1 LQKGTRKMEQ
11 TGQPSSASASSQAVN
26 KTLRPRVARK
36 TAVPATLREKR
47 EMCMPTLSK
56 PTEILQKNK
65 NGPVLRF
72 FCALAFT
79 ALSVFAASVA
89 AQNAEHSP
97 GWVVLPVEEY
107 RALHERAYPI
117 EREPEPPPVEATLT
131 RVDYDLRINGE
142 SAGAGELASGR
153 ATLTIDVLKD
163 GWVRVP
169 IPAGLLVREARLDG
183 KLVSLVSGGI
193 GKGGS
198 QLSALLSHAGRAVL
212 LLDIALPVV
221 SSAGEESIALPSA
234 ASGVTRASVQLPR
247 QGVDIRLTGGLLSE
261 KSESGAESK
270 WVAYGRG
277 NEALA
282 FTWRRKTEDHRATQ
296 PLRLRGSLTELLG
309 LGEDATSINAEVN
322 LEVTQGAAREA
333 KVQIPDK
340 VTVNQ
345 VLGAMVADWEVKG
358 GELSVTFLEPVEQTA
373 RFVITGE
380 TRNPREGEIG
390 VPLLR
395 LLNAERET
403 GGVAVEVLGA
413 GEIKDIKT
421 EGLESADAT
430 DLGELVA
437 NRQSPSL
444 AAFRFRAGEKITRSL
459 DLNIA
464 RYTPQAV
471 LMANVEEARYQV
483 LVSSE
488 GKTFVQARYAVRNNQ
503 RNFLKITLPA
513 GATLWSASLSG
524 KPVRPGQAPDGSV
537 LLPLD
542 KARAGEEAPP
552 FAVEVVYLMRGN
564 AWNDKGQFA
573 LALPALDLPVSRT
586 GLLLY
591 HPPLFKVTAEPGTF
605 RSEPYE
611 NPVSAALA
619 PVLEDSRR
627 VGGIGGGAGI
637 NSPQPPPPP
646 ATPQPYDSDLKD
658 ESKSK
663 RPQSETEALLDKFK
677 IDSLAGKRAG
687 ILPIHVSFPA
697 FGPSLFLVSELT
709 GENQTPSAVLNFQ
722 RDKKA
727 GGK

>member
-1 LQKGTRKMEQ
+1 
-11 TGQPSSASASSQAVN
+11 
-26 KTLRPRVARK
+26 
-36 TAVPATLREKR
+36 
-47 EMCMPTLSK
+47 MPTLSK
-56 PTEILQKNK
+56 QYEIFHTIKNR
-65 NGPVLRF
+65 PVF
-72 FCALAFT
+72 WVFCAFAF
-79 ALSVFAASVA
+79 AELSVLVPNST
-89 AQNAEHSP
+89 AQNADHLPGRAP
-97 GWVVLPVEEY
+97 GWVVLPIAEY
-107 RALHERAYPI
+107 RALHERAYPM
-117 EREPEPPPVEATLT
+117 EREPEPSPVEATLT
-131 RVDYDLRINGE
+131 RVDYDLRVQPTAGE

-183 KLVSLVSGGI
+183 KLVSLVPGSGN
-193 GKGGS
+193 KGSS

-212 LLDIALPVV
+212 LLDIALPVA
-221 SSAGEESIALPSA
+221 SSTGEESITLPSA
-234 ASGVTRASVQLPR
+234 SSGVTRASVQLPR

-261 KSESGAESK
+261 KSESRAESK

-309 LGEDATSINAEVN
+309 LGEDATSINAEVS
-322 LEVTQGAAREA
+322 LEVTQGEAREA
-333 KVQIPDK
+333 KVQIPDQ

-345 VLGAMVADWEVKG
+345 VLSAMVADWEVKD

-373 RFVITGE
+373 RFVVSGE
-380 TRNPREGEIG
+380 TRSPREGEIG

-403 GGVAVEVLGA
+403 GGVAIEVLGA

-430 DLGELVA
+430 DLGEMVA

-444 AAFRFRAGEKITRSL
+444 VAFRFRTGEKIARSL
-459 DLNIA
+459 NVNIA

-483 LVSSE
+483 LVSRE

-524 KPVRPGQAPDGSV
+524 RAVRPGQAPDGSV

-552 FAVEVVYLMRGN
+552 FAVEVVYLVRGN
-564 AWNDKGQFA
+564 GWNDKGQFS
-573 LALPALDLPVSRT
+573 LPLPALDLPVSRT

-591 HPPLFKVTAEPGTF
+591 HPPLFKLTAEPGPF
-605 RSEPYE
+605 RSVPYE

-619 PVLEDSRR
+619 AQREEEARR
-627 VGGIGGGAGI
+627 GSGVAGGIAGA
-637 NSPQPPPPP
+637 PQPPPAPLL
-646 ATPQPYDSDLKD
+646 DSDVKD
-658 ESKSK
+658 ESQLK
-663 RPQSETEALLDKFK
+663 RPQDPTAALLDKFK
-677 IDSLAGKRAG
+677 ADSLTGRRAG
-687 ILPIHVSFPA
+687 ILPIRVDFPA

-709 GENQTPSAVLNFQ
+709 RENQAPSAVLSFQ

>member
-1 LQKGTRKMEQ
+1 M
-11 TGQPSSASASSQAVN
+11 S
-26 KTLRPRVARK
+26 
-36 TAVPATLREKR
+36 
-47 EMCMPTLSK
+47 TLSK
-56 PTEILQKNK
+56 QYEIVRTGG
-65 NGPVLRF
+65 NGSLLRAL
-72 FCALAFT
+72 CAFAF
-79 ALSVFAASVA
+79 AVLSVFAANA
-89 AQNAEHSP
+89 TAQNAEHSP

-107 RALHERAYPI
+107 RVLHERAYPI

-131 RVDYDLRINGE
+131 RVDYDLRIDGE
-142 SAGAGELASGR
+142 AAGALELASGR

-183 KLVSLVSGGI
+183 KLVSLVTGAG

-198 QLSALLSHAGRAVL
+198 QLAALLSHVGRAML
-212 LLDIALPVV
+212 LLDIALPVA
-221 SSAGEESIALPSA
+221 SSAGEESITLPSA
-234 ASGVTRASVQLPR
+234 ASGVTRASVELPR
-247 QGVDIRLTGGLLSE
+247 QNVNIRLTGGLLSE
-261 KSESGAESK
+261 RSEAGAESK

-277 NEALA
+277 NESLA
-282 FTWRRKTEDHRATQ
+282 FTWRRRTEDRRATQ

-358 GELSVTFLEPVEQTA
+358 NELSVTFLEPVDQAT

-380 TRNPREGEIG
+380 TRSPREGETSI
-390 VPLLR
+390 PLLR

-413 GEIKDIKT
+413 GEIKDTKT

-430 DLGELVA
+430 DLGEMVA

-444 AAFRFRAGEKITRSL
+444 AAFRFRIGEKVARSL
-459 DLNIA
+459 NVNIA

-483 LVSSE
+483 LVSNE
-488 GKTFVQARYAVRNNQ
+488 GKTFVQARYALRNNQ
-503 RNFLKITLPA
+503 RNFLKITLPT
-513 GATLWSASLSG
+513 GATLWSASLAG
-524 KPVRPGQAPDGSV
+524 RPVRPGQAPDGGV

-542 KARAGEEAPP
+542 KAQAGEEAPP
-552 FAVEVVYLMRGN
+552 FAAEVVYLMRGT
-564 AWNDKGQFA
+564 AWIDKGHFA

-591 HPPLFKVTAEPGTF
+591 HPPLFKVTIEPGTF
-605 RSEPYE
+605 RSAPYE
-611 NPVSAALA
+611 NVVSAALGA
-619 PVLEDSRR
+619 QSASTGYGAGVA
-627 VGGIGGGAGI
+627 GGIA
-637 NSPQPPPPP
+637 PPPP
-646 ATPQPYDSDLKD
+646 APPTPQPNNPDLKD
-658 ESKSK
+658 ELK
-663 RPQSETEALLDKFK
+663 RPQGETEALLDKFK
-677 IDSLAGKRAG
+677 TDSLAGKRAG

-709 GENQTPSAVLNFQ
+709 GENQALSAVLSFQ